1 MEKWVAF
8 ADVLANPIRNGL
20 TKPKAIRGEG
30 VKMIAMGEIFAKARI
45 ADIEMDRVPVTEK
58 ELTNCGIEAGDLL
71 FARQSLVLEGAGKC
85 SIVTEVTEPT
95 VFESH
100 LIRVRID
107 KDKADPYFVFYYF
120 NSPHGRENI
129 KTIVEQ
135 VAAAGIRGSDLIKL
149 SIPCPEIVEQRR
161 IARIL
166 SSIDEKIENNEKIN
180 DNLQQ
185 QAFALFDKFLSGEH
199 LEVCSLSEI
208 AELNPKRSLTK
219 NEMARCIDMA
229 QLSTSGS
236 FPNGWEIKPYNG
248 GVRFANGDT
257 LLARITPCLEN
268 GKTAYIDF
276 LDTDEV
282 AFGSTEYVVMCSQGQ
297 YPSEFF
303 YCLARYPSFV
313 DYAVKNMN
321 GSSGR
326 QRVSAETI
334 GKYLLPRLTDD
345 ELAEFRDVVPALFSV
360 MRLNSLANIS
370 LSELRDALLPKLMSG
385 EIDVSDINL

>member
-1 MEKWVAF
+1 MIETVKLGDVAT
-8 ADVLANPIRNGL
+8 VKGGKRL
-20 TKPKAIRGEG
+20 PKG
-30 VKMIAMGEIFAKARI
+30 
-45 ADIEMDRVPVTEK
+45 
-58 ELTNCGIEAGDLL
+58 TNLI
-71 FARQSLVLEGAGKC
+71 
-85 SIVTEVTEPT
+85 TEPN
-95 VFESH
+95 SH
-100 LIRVRID
+100 PYIRVRDLNNKSTLELNNDFEYVDDETQKSIARYIVGAGD
-107 KDKADPYFVFYYF
+107 IVLSIVGTIGLVAIVGESLHKANLTENCVKLTQLDGVDRDYLYYYL
-120 NSPHGRENI
+120 
-129 KTIVEQ
+129 K
-135 VAAAGIRGSDLIKL
+135 SDLGQAEIAKGTVGAVQAKLPIKN
-149 SIPCPEIVEQRR
+149 IQDIDIVLPDISTQQK
-161 IARIL
+161 I
-166 SSIDEKIENNEKIN
+166 SSILRSIDDKIENNQKIN

-185 QAFALFDKFLSGEH
+185 QAFALFDKLLTTEH
-199 LEVCSLSEI
+199 PESCSLSEI
-208 AELNPKRSLTK
+208 AELNPKRSLAK
-219 NEMARCIDMA
+219 NEMARYIDMA

-248 GVRFANGDT
+248 GMRFKNGDT

-276 LDTDEV
+276 LDTNEV

-334 GKYLLPRLTDD
+334 GKYSLPQLTDD
-345 ELAEFRDVVPALFSV
+345 ELSEFRDVVPVLFSI
-360 MRLNSLANIS
+360 MRLNSLENIR

-385 EIDVSDINL
+385 EIDVSDIQL

>member
-1 MEKWVAF
+1 MV
-8 ADVLANPIRNGL
+8 
-20 TKPKAIRGEG
+20 
-30 VKMIAMGEIFAKARI
+30 
-45 ADIEMDRVPVTEK
+45 
-58 ELTNCGIEAGDLL
+58 
-71 FARQSLVLEGAGKC
+71 
-85 SIVTEVTEPT
+85 
-95 VFESH
+95 
-100 LIRVRID
+100 
-107 KDKADPYFVFYYF
+107 
-120 NSPHGRENI
+120 
-129 KTIVEQ
+129 
-135 VAAAGIRGSDLIKL
+135 
-149 SIPCPEIVEQRR
+149 
-161 IARIL
+161 
-166 SSIDEKIENNEKIN
+166 N

-185 QAFALFDKFLSGEH
+185 QAFALFDKLLTTEH
-199 LEVCSLSEI
+199 PESCSLSEI
-208 AELNPKRSLTK
+208 AELNPKRSLAK
-219 NEMARCIDMA
+219 NEMARYIDMA

-248 GVRFANGDT
+248 GMRFKNGDT

-276 LDTDEV
+276 LDTNEV

-334 GKYLLPRLTDD
+334 GKYSLPQLTDD
-345 ELAEFRDVVPALFSV
+345 ELSEFRDVVPVLFSI
-360 MRLNSLANIS
+360 MRLNSLENIR

-385 EIDVSDINL
+385 EIDVSDIQL